1 MKQRSVKVE
10 KHSMWFADMQTTA
23 STLADK
29 AQDGWLVTD
38 IEPVK
43 GEFTFRRGEPED
55 CCYYFQPSESKE
67 NLAVYTD
74 LEFVKVL
81 ETNGLALWKRAEEDP
96 AALDNLHRNFYK
108 TGVEEEEEWLCKQAK
123 QGRVL
128 LRTSRPDYTFL
139 MTEPEN
145 LVYRIVYNEDI
156 SDYKAFLEEYT
167 SCGWEY
173 VWGNNG
179 FHYFVSP
186 EEAACS
192 QAPFD
197 RAGNAEALF
206 LRRRKVYGAFLAF
219 SSGLAVLS
227 WAITAMNLTK
237 YINLTKLANPDPQTL
252 ERIALIGGDIT
263 LNFAAVAISTVF
275 FAVFLTLWLRASRKM
290 KRIKKSSEHR

>member
-1 MKQRSVKVE
+1 MRQRSVKVE
-10 KHSMWFADMQTTA
+10 KRAMWFADMQTTA
-23 STLADK
+23 SILADK
-29 AQDGWLVTD
+29 AQDGWLVTN

-43 GEFTFRRGEPED
+43 GEFTYHRGTPED

-74 LEFVKVL
+74 PAFVKVL

-96 AALDNLHRNFYK
+96 AGLDNLSKSFHK
-108 TGVEEEEEWLCKQAK
+108 TGVEDEEEWLCQQAK
-123 QGRVL
+123 EGRVL
-128 LRTSRPDYTFL
+128 LRTSRPEYTFL

-145 LVYRIVYNEDI
+145 LIYRIVYDEDVQ
-156 SDYKAFLEEYT
+156 DYKAFLEKYT

-192 QAPFD
+192 ETPFD
-197 RAGNAEALF
+197 REGNAQALL

-227 WAITAMNLTK
+227 WAITTMNLTK

-252 ERIALIGGDIT
+252 ERIASIGGDIS
-263 LNFAAVAISTVF
+263 LNFAAVAISTAF
-275 FAVFLTLWLRASRKM
+275 LAVFLALWLRISRKM
-290 KRIKKSSEHR
+290 KHIKKHAEEE